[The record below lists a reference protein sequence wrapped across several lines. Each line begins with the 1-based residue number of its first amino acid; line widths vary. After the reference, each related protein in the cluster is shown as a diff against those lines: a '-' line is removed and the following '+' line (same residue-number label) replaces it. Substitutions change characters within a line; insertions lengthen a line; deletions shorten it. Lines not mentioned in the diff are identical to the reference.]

1 MSDAQR
7 ARLLVELGAIRETI
21 AALSYDEDDETE
33 VGVLSRLRVP
43 ARELAIE
50 GLRLAVPVREMAE
63 RLNVS
68 EAQFAALTR

>member
-7 ARLLVELGAIRETI
+7 TRLLVELSAIRETI
-21 AALSYDEDDETE
+21 AALSYDEDDESE
-33 VGVLSRLRVP
+33 AGVLSRLRVR
-43 ARELAIE
+43 ARELAME
-50 GLRLAVPVREMAE
+50 GMRLAVPVREMAE